1 MKQNPRIVF
10 IVPSLKSGGAERVIV
25 TLANWLSRE
34 FRVQIW
40 MMIDSSIEY
49 TLSDNVYI
57 DKRYT
62 TIKKRGIKRVLWLV
76 KQLKKDTNTVVIS
89 FMTKLSLYAII
100 AAKLTGTKIIVSERN
115 DPSKTISSKYNRL
128 RDFLYSLTDKIV
140 FQTEGAKNYFSNKV
154 QTNSVIILN
163 PLRENVPNIYEGK
176 REKKIVTISRLHPQ
190 KNINLLIEAFADFL
204 KEYNNYQL
212 VIYGD
217 GPLYNELIA
226 KTNKMGIKKEVLFAG
241 VDENVLNKIKDAAM
255 FAITSNFEGL
265 SNALIEAMSIGLPC
279 ISTDSPPGGAR
290 MIINN
295 GFNGI
300 LIPIGGKNE
309 LVEAM
314 KKIASDNEF
323 SKKIGKNAA
332 RLREIVDEE
341 NICTQWKKLI
351 LSL

>member
-10 IVPSLKSGGAERVIV
+10 LVPSLKSGGAERVIV

-62 TIKKRGIKRVLWLV
+62 TIKKGGIKRVLWLV

-115 DPSKTISSKYNRL
+115 DPSKTIAAKYNSL
-128 RDFLYSLTDKIV
+128 RNFLYGLTNKIV
-140 FQTEGAKNYFSNKV
+140 FQTEGAKNYFSYKV

-163 PLRENVPNIYEGK
+163 PLRKNVPDIYEGE

-190 KNINLLIEAFADFL
+190 KNVNLLIEAFADFL
-204 KEYNNYQL
+204 KEYNNYRL

-226 KTNKMGIKKEVLFAG
+226 KTNKIDIKDKVVFAG
-241 VDENVLNKIKDAAM
+241 VDENVLDKIKDATM

-290 MIINN
+290 MIIQN
-295 GFNGI
+295 GINGI
-300 LIPIGGKNE
+300 LIPVGGKNE
-309 LVEAM
+309 LIEAM
-314 KKIASDNEF
+314 KKIASDNEL

-332 RLREIVDEE
+332 KIREYVNEE
-341 NICTQWKKLI
+341 NICSQWKKLI
-351 LSL
+351 LDL